1 MVRIQKKLAKKVESM
16 SLDDVSRRCK
26 LESAIQEHIQSGKT
40 FIVAAALRCISEE
53 QLYVPES
60 SIYEYAN
67 KKFGMSRRTTNTY
80 VCAAYVY
87 ESLLEDPSLPRPTN
101 ISHIRSLHKYS
112 PHERRCIWKMV
123 TQTGQTITEELVVHT
138 TSLFQSGI
146 AFTELKNEFYT
157 PKQIMEAALK
167 TTPNGVFDLD
177 PATSLYCNQGRGM
190 MIAQTIYTESD
201 NGFHRQWFGNVW
213 LSPPVV
219 DAESSNTGRNIP
231 SEWFHLAEIKY
242 FGEEIESCLV
252 LLKMERNTTWF
263 QRVFQYPHCIL
274 KEEIQFENPIGKHTV
289 IDSHFV
295 VVYLYVSFM

>member
-1 MVRIQKKLAKKVESM
+1 MVRIQKKLVKKVESM

-60 SIYEYAN
+60 SIYDYAF

-87 ESLLEDPSLPRPTN
+87 ESLLEDSSLPRPTN

-112 PHERRCIWKMV
+112 PEERRRIWKMV

-138 TSLFQSGI
+138 ASLFQSGV

-157 PKQIMEAALK
+157 PCKIIASALK
-167 TTPNGVFDLD
+167 TTPHGIFDLD
-177 PATSLYCNQGRGM
+177 PATSLYCNQGRGIS
-190 MIAQTIYTESD
+190 IAQTIYTEAD
-201 NGFHRQWFGNVW
+201 NGFHQRWFGNVW
-213 LSPPVV
+213 LSPPIVGG
-219 DAESSNTGRNIP
+219 DSTDTARNIP

-242 FGEEIESCLV
+242 LSEEIESCLM

-274 KEEIQFENPIGKHTV
+274 DEDILFENPIGKHTV
-289 IDSHFV
+289 FESHFV
-295 VVYLYVSFM
+295 VVYL